1 MQKDKKITGKTIVV
15 TGATSGIGLATANA
29 LAGRG
34 GFVIGVGRS
43 QTRCQEAER
52 FIKSNYPQADL
63 LYLVADFS
71 SLKQVKRLAAEIKE
85 VLASRGRGLDVLIN
99 NAGTFCS
106 WYTTSAEGHEL
117 QLAVNHLAPFLLTHE
132 LLPLLRKA
140 PAARILTVSSGSHY
154 GTWINWRD
162 IQLRRHYNCLW
173 AYKRSKLA
181 NVLFTAE
188 LNRRLQEKDRIRAYA
203 VDPGLVNTEMGLKA
217 TVGLAN
223 WIWKKR
229 RHKGVS
235 SEEGAATSVFLAT
248 EDLGN
253 DTQEIYWRDCQ
264 PKKPSRY
271 ALSNKHAKRLWE
283 LSERMCGIK
292 SSDYGLGG

>member
-117 QLAVNHLAPFLLTHE
+117 QL
-132 LLPLLRKA
+132 
-140 PAARILTVSSGSHY
+140 VS
-154 GTWINWRD
+154 
-162 IQLRRHYNCLW
+162 
-173 AYKRSKLA
+173 
-181 NVLFTAE
+181 V
-188 LNRRLQEKDRIRAYA
+188 
-203 VDPGLVNTEMGLKA
+203 
-217 TVGLAN
+217 
-223 WIWKKR
+223 
-229 RHKGVS
+229 
-235 SEEGAATSVFLAT
+235 
-248 EDLGN
+248 
-253 DTQEIYWRDCQ
+253 
-264 PKKPSRY
+264 
-271 ALSNKHAKRLWE
+271 
-283 LSERMCGIK
+283 
-292 SSDYGLGG
+292 

>member
-34 GFVIGVGRS
+34 EFVIGVGRS
-43 QTRCQEAER
+43 QTRCQEAMS
-52 FIKSNYPQADL
+52 FIKKNYPQADL

-132 LLPLLRKA
+132 LMPLLRKA

-162 IQLRRHYNCLW
+162 IQLRRL
-173 AYKRSKLA
+173 
-181 NVLFTAE
+181 
-188 LNRRLQEKDRIRAYA
+188 
-203 VDPGLVNTEMGLKA
+203 
-217 TVGLAN
+217 
-223 WIWKKR
+223 
-229 RHKGVS
+229 
-235 SEEGAATSVFLAT
+235 
-248 EDLGN
+248 
-253 DTQEIYWRDCQ
+253 CQ
-264 PKKPSRY
+264 V
-271 ALSNKHAKRLWE
+271 
-283 LSERMCGIK
+283 
-292 SSDYGLGG
+292 

>member
-1 MQKDKKITGKTIVV
+1 MHNDKIIAGKTIVV
-15 TGATSGIGLATANA
+15 TGATSGIGLATAGA
-29 LAGRG
+29 LARRG

-43 QTRCQEAER
+43 QARCQEAEN
-52 FIKSNYPQADL
+52 FIKSNYPKADL
-63 LYLVADFS
+63 LYLVADLS
-71 SLKQVKRLAAEIKE
+71 SLKQVKRLAAEVKR
-85 VLASRGRGLDVLIN
+85 VTASRDGSLDVLIN

-106 WYTTSAEGHEL
+106 WYATSAEGHEM

-140 PAARILTVSSGSHY
+140 PAARIITVSSGSHY

-162 IQLRRHYNCLW
+162 LQLRRHYNCLW

-188 LNRRLQEKDRIRAYA
+188 LNRRLKEEDRIRAYA

-217 TVGLAN
+217 TVGLAT

-235 SEEGAATSVFLAT
+235 VEEGAATSVFLAT
-248 EDLGN
+248 EDLG
-253 DTQEIYWRDCQ
+253 DTQDIYWKKCQ
-264 PKKPSRY
+264 PKKSSRY
-271 ALSNKHAKRLWE
+271 SLSEAHAKRLWE

-292 SSDYGLGG
+292 SIDYGLGG